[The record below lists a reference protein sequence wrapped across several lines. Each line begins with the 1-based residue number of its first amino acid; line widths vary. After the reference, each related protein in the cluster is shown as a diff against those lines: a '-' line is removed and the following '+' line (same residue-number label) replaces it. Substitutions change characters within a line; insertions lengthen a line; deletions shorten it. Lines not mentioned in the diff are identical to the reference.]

1 MTIDIGVAVLVVTF
15 TAAMAVL
22 GTVLAGDALKTWFPT
37 LVRPTFQMPLALF
50 VGVGI
55 IGYVVG
61 AIVLYRLLTVVDDPR
76 GRIVSVAAMVVTMLY
91 NELWN
96 GALFRLRSP
105 LAGFV
110 LVVAFL
116 APLAILEIALV
127 LFEPVSALLIGV
139 YALWVIVY
147 DVPWSYRLWR
157 LNQDR

>member
-1 MTIDIGVAVLVVTF
+1 MTIDIGAAVLAVAF

-37 LVRPTFQMPLALF
+37 LVRPTFQMPLPLF
-50 VGVGI
+50 IGVGI
-55 IGYVVG
+55 IGYIVG

-76 GRIVSVAAMVVTMLY
+76 GRIVCVAAMVVTMLY

-105 LAGFV
+105 FAGFV

-116 APLAILEIALV
+116 APLAILETALV

-139 YALWVIVY
+139 YVLWVIVY

>member
-1 MTIDIGVAVLVVTF
+1 MGVAVLVVAF

-37 LVRPTFQMPLALF
+37 LVRPTFQMPLPLF

-55 IGYVVG
+55 IDYIVG

-76 GRIVSVAAMVVTMLY
+76 GRIVCVAAMVVTMLY

-105 LAGFV
+105 FAGFV

-139 YALWVIVY
+139 YVLWVILY

>member
-1 MTIDIGVAVLVVTF
+1 MTIDMGVAVLVVAF

-37 LVRPTFQMPLALF
+37 LVRPTFQMPLPLF

-55 IGYVVG
+55 IGYIVG
-61 AIVLYRLLTVVDDPR
+61 AIVLYRLLTVVDDSS
-76 GRIVSVAAMVVTMLY
+76 GRIVCVAAMVVTMLY

-139 YALWVIVY
+139 YVLWVIVY